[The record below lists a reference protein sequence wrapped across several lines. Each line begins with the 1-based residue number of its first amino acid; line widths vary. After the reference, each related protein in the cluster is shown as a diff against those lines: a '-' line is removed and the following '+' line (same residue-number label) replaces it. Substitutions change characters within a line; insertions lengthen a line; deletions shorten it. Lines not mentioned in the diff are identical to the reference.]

1 MSAGGEKTTTNTRR
15 QTMTTTESNP
25 TTSDEQHKA
34 AGDEA
39 MEASTTPQESTAC
52 MMAEPQKEHEWLQK
66 LVGEWTYESE
76 ATMEP
81 GKPPE
86 RFSGTENVRSLGGL
100 WILAEGQGEMPGG
113 GTATTMMTLGYDP
126 QKKRYV
132 GTWVGSMMTYLWVYD
147 GELDAAERV
156 LTLNA
161 QGPSMATE
169 GKIAKYKD
177 VIEFRNDN
185 HRVLAS
191 HMLGDDGQWRG
202 FMTANYR
209 RKR

>member
-1 MSAGGEKTTTNTRR
+1 
-15 QTMTTTESNP
+15 MTTTENNL
-25 TTSDEQHKA
+25 TTSEEQHKA
-34 AGDEA
+34 TGDEA
-39 MEASTTPQESTAC
+39 MEPSTTSQESTTC

-81 GKPPE
+81 GKPPK

-126 QKKRYV
+126 QKKRFV

-161 QGPSMATE
+161 EGPSMATE
-169 GKIAKYKD
+169 GKIEKYKD
-177 VIEFRNDN
+177 VIEFKNDN
-185 HRVLAS
+185 HRVLTS
-191 HMLGDDGQWRG
+191 HMLGDDGEWHG